1 MDDATAF
8 QHYGLVGHLQD
19 LTRVLLDQ
27 QDRHVPR
34 AYHLTD
40 DTQKLLH
47 DERSQPLKGLV
58 EQEKGGIENE
68 RPADCQHLLL
78 AARNLVAKIPSSL
91 AQWGEKFQHA

>member
-8 QHYGLVGHLQD
+8 QHYGLVGYRQD
-19 LTRVLLDQ
+19 LTRVLLNQ
-27 QDRHVPR
+27 KDRHAAR
-34 AYHLTD
+34 AHHLSD
-40 DTQKLLH
+40 NAQKLLD

-78 AARNLVAKIPSSL
+78 AARKLVAKIPSSF